1 MPLSYHSLSTLEA
14 RPSSAPSNVVVIGT
28 KSTLG
33 NLTSFLG
40 ENQTLLVAGAV
51 DIAQELGGNL
61 SPSREFGAATET
73 HVRGPA
79 SLQRI
84 AVCVIP
90 TGCSRHNTPG
100 RPHAVAD
107 LVRANKGSGDV
118 TVIVLNENPA
128 VSSFATA
135 CAVSR
140 SFSTYHIKKSPP
152 ADVNVTVFMNSS
164 ESEISSFTAESLSWG
179 IRKCQALVDCPP
191 NILHTDE
198 YAQQA
203 QDIVKELQANGYADT
218 VSYQQFRGEE
228 LAAMGMFGIHGVG
241 KASTH
246 PSVLAILSYTPKSPE
261 AASRQSV
268 CMVGKGIVFDTGG
281 LSIKSKEGMPGM
293 KGDMGGSAGILCA
306 WKALVENSECH
317 VNGSSNTRPIHALL
331 CLAEN
336 SVGPDATRPDD
347 VHVFYSGKTVEIN
360 NTDAEGRLVLGD
372 GCAYAARHLNPS
384 HIIDM
389 ATLTGAQGVA
399 TGQRHGAV
407 YTNDDDFEQLA
418 IRMGKFSGDLVHP
431 IPYAPEFFVP
441 EFASSVA
448 DMKNSVACRSN
459 AQSSC
464 AGQFIGNHIEEFLDE
479 GGKWMHID
487 MAYPSHIG
495 PRATGYGVALLY
507 CVVRNL

>member
-1 MPLSYHSLSTLEA
+1 M
-14 RPSSAPSNVVVIGT
+14 
-28 KSTLG
+28 
-33 NLTSFLG
+33 
-40 ENQTLLVAGAV
+40 
-51 DIAQELGGNL
+51 
-61 SPSREFGAATET
+61 
-73 HVRGPA
+73 
-79 SLQRI
+79 LQRI

-90 TGCSRHNTPG
+90 FGCSRHNTPG

-118 TVIVLNENPA
+118 TIIVLNENPA
-128 VSSFATA
+128 ASSFATA

-140 SFSTYHIKKSPP
+140 AFSTYHLKKSTPV
-152 ADVNVTVFMNSS
+152 DVNVTVVMNSDAA
-164 ESEISSFTAESLSWG
+164 EISSFTAESLSWG
-179 IRKCQALVDCPP
+179 IRKCQNLVDCPP
-191 NILHTDE
+191 NVLHTDE
-198 YAQQA
+198 YARQA
-203 QDIVKELQANGYADT
+203 LEIVTELQSNGFADT

-228 LAAMGMFGIHGVG
+228 LAEMGLFGIHGVG

-246 PSVLAILSYTPKSPE
+246 PSILAILSYTPQAAE

-281 LSIKSKEGMPGM
+281 LSIKSKDGMPGM
-293 KGDMGGSAGILCA
+293 KTDMGGSAGILCA
-306 WKALVENSECH
+306 WKALVENATSD
-317 VNGSSNTRPIHALL
+317 VNGSSDRPLHAVL

-407 YTNDDDFEQLA
+407 YTNDEDFEQLA
-418 IRMGKFSGDLVHP
+418 VRMGKLSGDLVHP

-441 EFASSVA
+441 EFASAIA
-448 DMKNSVACRSN
+448 DMKNSVACRAN
-459 AQSSC
+459 AQASC
-464 AGQFIGNHIEEFLDE
+464 AGQFIGNHIEGFLDE

-507 CVVRNL
+507 CLVRHL